1 MDYLYGPL
9 GKDWCVYFYFF
20 SIYYFLSIFITSF
33 LFIRY
38 YMGKTIKSPIS
49 IYIVIG
55 MVFNII
61 VSILFYIQMRILH
74 GMCINSIK

>member
-1 MDYLYGPL
+1 MNYLYGPL

-20 SIYYFLSIFITSF
+20 SIYYFISIFIGSFFFISYNMSINKDFNRYTS
-33 LFIRY
+33 L
-38 YMGKTIKSPIS
+38 G
-49 IYIVIG
+49 IG
-55 MVFNII
+55 VNTI